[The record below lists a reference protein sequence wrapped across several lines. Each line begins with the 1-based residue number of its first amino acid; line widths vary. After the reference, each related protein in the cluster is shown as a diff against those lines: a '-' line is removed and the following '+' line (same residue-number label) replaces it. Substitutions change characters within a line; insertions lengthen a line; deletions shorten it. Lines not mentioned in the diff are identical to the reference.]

1 MRHALFDVD
10 VADLVRRVHP
20 KYRSIWEQCG
30 LEVQRALTLYF
41 LPHSSRRDWLELT
54 RPRLVKFYCPFA
66 HQHEFPSGHRY
77 CINVFTGCAHDC
89 EYCYAR
95 AYEPVCAGIKRD
107 FARLLEKDLQDLEA
121 FDVPPAPVHLSN
133 STDPFQPIEA
143 EVGHTRLAME
153 GILEHRHR
161 LTTVTMLTK
170 NPALPVRLGY
180 TDLFRALATLPADH
194 PQQVEFRQKRQPGFV
209 LQCSLAFWREEAA
222 AAYDP
227 GAPTVHDRITGL
239 RALHAAGIPLVLR
252 IDPLFPRTPLPGRSG
267 GALAD
272 YGMVEAQTLDDL
284 EQLVRLAKELNVRHV
299 VYSGLKVVKP
309 RGRALSPTMQAFRR
323 VYDDCA
329 RPAKPVW
336 RGNSWRLPDVL
347 AREHVIQPFLDICA
361 RYGVAAKYCK
371 RDLIEAP

>member
-1 MRHALFDVD
+1 MQRALFDVD
-10 VADLVRRVHP
+10 EADLVRRVHP
-20 KYRSIWEQCG
+20 KFRPVWEGRS
-30 LEVQRALTLYF
+30 LEEQRALALYF
-41 LPHSSRRDWLELT
+41 LPHSSQKDLLAPT
-54 RPRLVKFYCPFA
+54 RPRLIKWYCPFA
-66 HQHEFPSGHRY
+66 AQCDFATGHRY
-77 CINVFTGCAHDC
+77 CLNVFTGCTHNC

-95 AYEPVCAGIKRD
+95 AYEPACAGIKRD
-107 FARLLEKDLQDLEA
+107 FARLLEKDLLDLED

-133 STDPFQPIEA
+133 STDPFQPLEA
-143 EVGHTRLAME
+143 EVTHTRRALE

-161 LTTVTMLTK
+161 FTTVTMLTK
-170 NPALPVRLGY
+170 NPSLPVRLGY

-194 PQQVEFRQKRQPGFV
+194 SRNVEFRQKGQPGFI

-227 GAPTVHDRITGL
+227 GAPPVRDRIAGL

-272 YGMVEAQTLDDL
+272 YDLLEAQTLEDL
-284 EQLVRLAKELNVRHV
+284 DRLVRLAKDLNARHV

-323 VYDDCA
+323 VYEDCA
-329 RPAKPVW
+329 QPKKPVW
-336 RGNSWRLPDVL
+336 RGNSWRLPDGL
-347 AREHVIQPFLDICA
+347 AREHIIQPFLDICA
-361 RYGVAAKYCK
+361 RHGVRAKYCK
-371 RDLIEAP
+371 QDLIEAA